1 MEIGRRIFD
10 LRKHLGLNQAD
21 FGKRIGVTRSA
32 VCNYENGSRSIGEQV
47 VLAICREFNV
57 SETWLR
63 TGSGDMQTQQTREFE
78 LTAMVNNLLAG
89 ESSDFRL
96 RLATALSRMNP
107 AQWGALETLALELT
121 KRPIAQAPD
130 PPAIQ
135 TDEDIEKQVA
145 EYRRQLIEEKERAA
159 KSSTSQSDTGNSGK
173 KMA

>member
-32 VCNYENGSRSIGEQV
+32 VCNYENGSRSVGEQV

-57 SETWLR
+57 SEAWLR
-63 TGSGDMQTQQTREFE
+63 TGSGDMLAQQTRDSE

-107 AQWGALETLALELT
+107 SQWDALEALALELT
-121 KRPIAQAPD
+121 KKPVTQAPSL
-130 PPAIQ
+130 PVVQ
-135 TDEDIEKQVA
+135 TDEDIEAQVA
-145 EYRRQLIEEKERAA
+145 EYRRQLIEEKERAE
-159 KSSTSQSDTGNSGK
+159 KSLASQSDTGSGDK